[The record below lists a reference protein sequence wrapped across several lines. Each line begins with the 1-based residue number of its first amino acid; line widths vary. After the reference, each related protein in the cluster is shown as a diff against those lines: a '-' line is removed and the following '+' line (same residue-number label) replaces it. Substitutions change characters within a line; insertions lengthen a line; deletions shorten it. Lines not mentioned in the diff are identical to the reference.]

1 MEFKFNVQQELQC
14 NREGFAVIRAN
25 LLYLQEY
32 ENSEHIKEVVSAM
45 RQAFKKAKGFNSLMK
60 S

>member
-32 ENSEHIKEVVSAM
+32 ENSEHIKEVVSVM
-45 RQAFKKAKGFNSLMK
+45 R
-60 S
+60 